1 MILLFL
7 TFSMPCYSFPCCFLE
22 SKGGAVVRAL
32 ASLQCGLGSNPGV
45 DAICFVPNNL
55 VKFNTVKTI
64 RAEKY
69 FSQLVRADKLSR
81 LNMHGV
87 VEGKMHLINEL
98 MITKAKIRHEPLE
111 GTSAL
116 YTVYASFFKQR
127 SDISHAKQARYTS
140 FFNKGRTIRKSY
152 WVGGGGGRGARST
165 KKVYSRKEK
174 LNEKNSCSQLT
185 LKIIHATA

>member
-1 MILLFL
+1 MLVIV
-7 TFSMPCYSFPCCFLE
+7 S
-22 SKGGAVVRAL
+22 VVVLWREKVAQWWEHSPL
-32 ASLQCGLGSNPGV
+32 
-45 DAICFVPNNL
+45 CFVPNNS
-55 VKFNTVKTI
+55 VKFNTVDII

-140 FFNKGRTIRKSY
+140 FFNKGRTIRKAIG
-152 WVGGGGGRGARST
+152 WAGKVQ
-165 KKVYSRKEK
+165 KKYSRKGKLIEK
-174 LNEKNSCSQLT
+174 IYARQLT
-185 LKIIHATA
+185 LKNIHAMA